1 MEPYVI
7 NYAKFMWTNLVDA
20 EGNFH
25 SSVHIKTAKDAA
37 RDAGLDLVCF
47 SEPEK
52 DKPAWCKIVDFG
64 KWKYHQEKTKK
75 KESSTHRVE
84 TKEIQFTPVIGD
96 HDVEHKVR
104 QIIKFLEEGDEVM
117 VNMRFKGIHHRLKA
131 EGDRIINLILTQV
144 GTHGKEVSRK
154 RSDDNIFLKLTR

>member
-1 MEPYVI
+1 
-7 NYAKFMWTNLVDA
+7 MWTNLVDA

-52 DKPAWCKIVDFG
+52 DKPALCKIVDFG